1 MATPSATDRMA
12 ALLFLDLD
20 RFKQVNDEF
29 GHGTGA
35 ALLRSVARRL
45 FECVRSGDIVARL
58 GGDEFTVI
66 IERVPDADSAARVA
80 GKIVAALARPFAIDG
95 QRVEV
100 SASVGVAFYAG
111 GPATPKQF
119 MGMAD
124 EMLYR
129 AKSAG
134 RNNYQLSAVNAT

>member
-1 MATPSATDRMA
+1 MPM
-12 ALLFLDLD
+12 
-20 RFKQVNDEF
+20 N
-29 GHGTGA
+29 
-35 ALLRSVARRL
+35 
-45 FECVRSGDIVARL
+45 CL
-58 GGDEFTVI
+58 G
-66 IERVPDADSAARVA
+66 VA
-80 GKIVAALARPFAIDG
+80 GKIVSALARPFAIDG